1 MRMSDG
7 RPIRNLHS
15 STDLLLSLPVAGKYR
30 STTLRRG
37 EVEVD
42 HPVVVVEAQAEEA
55 EVAAQAV
62 VAPRVLLALL
72 DRLVP
77 LVHHLVL
84 EEVQVVVGPP
94 VQGVRGSSAKPSYGG
109 GKYFGGGATR
119 PYSSGTKS
127 PRAGIVPLAIGI
139 GAAAFIFPGIWIW
152 GAYNYP
158 YNHGYSYRNR
168 TRRANNTDDRIQR
181 RQDQNVTL
189 PITCLCEKYSA
200 CGCDDNEDTEYLDSI
215 IGDGTNLNESLVHIG
230 PDENGQQTIALN
242 GTLPNATDSQSD
254 TSSGS
259 SSTSSSP
266 SSSAATTQRILESS
280 GIWVIGAIV
289 GATVWLL

>member
-1 MRMSDG
+1 MR
-7 RPIRNLHS
+7 LLS
-15 STDLLLSLPVAGKYR
+15 STTVLLTISSLTSSLSVPTSNDAHVRRKADSESALIDR
-30 STTLRRG
+30 SSAEPSSGWEISLNYLEKRRG
-37 EVEVD
+37 GGGSSGGGGGGSSGGGGGG
-42 HPVVVVEAQAEEA
+42 
-55 EVAAQAV
+55 
-62 VAPRVLLALL
+62 RSG
-72 DRLVP
+72 R
-77 LVHHLVL
+77 
-84 EEVQVVVGPP
+84 
-94 VQGVRGSSAKPSYGG
+94 SSAKPSYGG